1 MRIELQPSPAC
12 STPPAPRPNRRTST
26 WARLCC
32 VGLSLSTACAH
43 ARERPVGDFHQHLFG
58 PGTQALS
65 PALERVTAPRLI
77 ALLDSAG
84 IRRAAVFSI
93 AYQFSNPNRP
103 RLDDEYARVR
113 AENDWTGEQVA
124 LFPGRL
130 RAFCAVN
137 PLSDYALAEIERC
150 AADPRLRTGLK
161 LHFGNSDV
169 QLELPE
175 HVERV
180 RRVFRLA
187 NERRMAIVV
196 HMHPSVTRQ
205 RPYGAA
211 YARTFLDEILPASPG
226 VAVQIAHMAG
236 AGRLDDPQVDAALAV
251 FARAAADRDPRMR
264 NVWFDV
270 SGLGGLGDSAEV
282 SRRLATSIRQLGVH
296 RVLFGSDG
304 AVGGNSPLATWTA
317 LQKLP
322 LTKREFAAIKRNV
335 PPYMR

>member
-1 MRIELQPSPAC
+1 MCTELHRFPSC
-12 STPPAPRPNRRTST
+12 SAPPARSRRFRIL
-26 WARLCC
+26 ARLCC
-32 VGLSLSTACAH
+32 AGLALSTGCAH
-43 ARERPVGDFHQHLFG
+43 ARARPVGDFHQHLFG

-65 PALERVTAPRLI
+65 PTLERVTAPRLV

-84 IRRAAVFSI
+84 IRYAAVFSI

-103 RLDDEYARVR
+103 AVADEHVRVR
-113 AENDWTGEQVA
+113 AENDWTAEQVA

-137 PLSDYALAEIERC
+137 PLSDYAPGEIERC

-169 QLELPE
+169 QLDLPE

-187 NERRMAIVV
+187 NERRMAIVL
-196 HMHPSVTRQ
+196 HMRPSVTRQ
-205 RPYGAA
+205 RPYGAP
-211 YARTFLDEILPASPG
+211 YARTFLTEIIPAAPD
-226 VAVQIAHMAG
+226 VVVQIAHLAG
-236 AGRLDDPQVDAALAV
+236 AGRLDDPQVDAALGV
-251 FARAAADRDPRMR
+251 FAQAAADRDPRMK

-270 SGLGGLGDSAEV
+270 SGLGGLGESAEV
-282 SRRLATSIRQLGVH
+282 SRRLAGSIRQLGVR

-317 LQKLP
+317 FQKLP
-322 LTKREFAAIKRNV
+322 LTEREFAAIKRNV

>member
-1 MRIELQPSPAC
+1 MRTELRSARRL
-12 STPPAPRPNRRTST
+12 PRSA
-26 WARLCC
+26 WLALLF
-32 VGLSLSTACAH
+32 GTACAH
-43 ARERPVGDFHQHLFG
+43 SRPTPVGDFHQHLFG

-65 PALERVTAPRLI
+65 PNLERVTAPRLI

-103 RLDDEYARVR
+103 PVADDYARVR
-113 AENDWTGEQVA
+113 AENDWTAEQVA
-124 LFPGRL
+124 RFPGRL

-169 QLELPE
+169 QLDLPE

-180 RRVFRLA
+180 RRVFRAA
-187 NERRMAIVV
+187 NERRMAVVV
-196 HMHPSVTRQ
+196 HMRPSVTRQ
-205 RPYGAA
+205 RPNGTA
-211 YARTFLDEILPASPG
+211 YARTFLTEILPAAPD
-226 VAVQIAHMAG
+226 VVVQIAHLAG
-236 AGRLDDPQVDAALAV
+236 AGRLDDPQVEEALGV
-251 FARAAADRDPRMR
+251 FAQAAAARDSRIR

-270 SGLGGLGDSAEV
+270 SGLGGLGDSPEV
-282 SRRLATSIRQLGVH
+282 SLRVATRIRQLGVH

-304 AVGGNSPLATWTA
+304 AVGGNSPLASWRA
-317 LQKLP
+317 FQKLP
-322 LTKREFAAIKRNV
+322 LTEREFTVIKRNV